1 MDWISNNLPPSD
13 TWPGNVRELEQ
24 CVRNVMVRGC
34 YEPELLSSEDN
45 SDVMGKIEL
54 GVATLE
60 DLTRSYCTQTY
71 HRLGNYEAAARHLG
85 VDSRTLKSKIDRK
98 LLREL

>member
-1 MDWISNNLPPSD
+1 VAGENEAESLAK
-13 TWPGNVRELEQ
+13 E
-24 CVRNVMVRGC
+24 VMVRGR
-34 YEPELLSSEDN
+34 YEPEVLSSEGYSN
-45 SDVMGKIEL
+45 VIRKIEL

-85 VDSRTLKSKIDRK
+85 VDSRTLKRKIDRK